1 LLRLL
6 DKALKAGGIRRC
18 GGGGVVIGGGGGVVI
33 GSGGEN
39 LQRQK

>member
-18 GGGGVVIGGGGGVVI
+18 GGGGVVIG
-33 GSGGEN
+33 SGGEN